1 MVKPV
6 TPELKAPGV
15 VTTPVPAMVVQAPTP
30 TAGLLPARVATV
42 VLHRSWAG
50 PATETLGNLSEVMTT
65 VLEEAAQA
73 PPPLVMVHL
82 KVEEAPM
89 VKPVTPEL
97 NAPGVVIVTPAQ
109 PAVQV
114 QAPIPTAGLLPARV
128 ATVVLH
134 RSWAGPA
141 TETLGNLSEV
151 MTTVLEEAAQAPPPL
166 VMVH

>member
-97 NAPGVVIVTPAQ
+97 NAPGVVTTPV
-109 PAVQV
+109 PAVTV
-114 QAPIPTAGLLPARV
+114 HAPTPTAGLLPARV
-128 ATVVLH
+128 ATVV
-134 RSWAGPA
+134 
-141 TETLGNLSEV
+141 
-151 MTTVLEEAAQAPPPL
+151 
-166 VMVH
+166 